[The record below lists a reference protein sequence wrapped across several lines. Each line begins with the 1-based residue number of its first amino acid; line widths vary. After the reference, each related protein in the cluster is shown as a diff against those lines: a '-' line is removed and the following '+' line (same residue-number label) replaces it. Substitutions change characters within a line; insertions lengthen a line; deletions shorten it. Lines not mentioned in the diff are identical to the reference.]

1 MMTRRREVVQMATTR
16 PRITISLEPRQ
27 RELLGRLAKANRVP
41 MSRTVV
47 DLLEAVE
54 PYLERAATL
63 VERASQLRGKGIGRE
78 LVASLERAEQD
89 VRPHIEAG
97 LKHVDQAVAD
107 AEARAGSG
115 RAHAQRATAPTRRR
129 RQVALSQSPR
139 MRPPHRERA
148 RARREADWS

>member
-1 MMTRRREVVQMATTR
+1 MATTR

-115 RAHAQRATAPTRRR
+115 RAHAQRATAPTLSTPVRSNHGGQVDSGRSRKAIKVPGRPGPSRRR
-129 RQVALSQSPR
+129 A
-139 MRPPHRERA
+139 A
-148 RARREADWS
+148 